1 MKINELDILIGQL
14 EQLSIRL
21 DELVKELESQ
31 QYLLKLLETNL
42 KEIKNE
48 DKLARKF
55 N

>member
-1 MKINELDILIGQL
+1 MNINEAEILIGQL
-14 EQLSIRL
+14 EQLSVRL
-21 DELVKELESQ
+21 DELLKELETQ
-31 QYLLKLLETNL
+31 HYLLKLLETKL